1 MELKEEER
9 KAAKEM
15 FTKMDVD
22 KSGKLEVAE
31 LHSVLQKL
39 GLDIPLAQFEA
50 YSGKGFWV

>member
-1 MELKEEER
+1 VELKEEER